1 MECRM
6 ARAARSIAGLRWGG
20 VGRARETYGAAA
32 RVCYPTMPRTRWG
45 QPHSIARSHGPDI
58 RAPKESRQRIHIL
71 REPVSTSG
79 AGREGIPNTAP
90 WGECSLPRRVCACVR
105 SAPPPT
111 VLCGPRGPRTGS
123 ARIAPSRRTPG
134 TEPGPVG
141 KRCSPYGPGAGS
153 LLRNSRVQRL
163 VRWGDAG
170 WHGSAMTC
178 SGREVTAYGGGDRA
192 GPRSGP
198 VASAGNRRSRGRP
211 QSAKSRGLP
220 GISGAAS
227 GAQGCRGAAQRSS
240 GGFG

>member
-58 RAPKESRQRIHIL
+58 RAPKESRQRIRIL

-123 ARIAPSRRTPG
+123 ARLAPSRRTPG
-134 TEPGPVG
+134 TEPPGGEAVLSVWTWRGEPTAQLPSTKACPV
-141 KRCSPYGPGAGS
+141 
-153 LLRNSRVQRL
+153 
-163 VRWGDAG
+163 GDAG
-170 WHGSAMTC
+170 WHRSAMTC
-178 SGREVTAYGGGDRA
+178 SGREVTAYGGEDRA